1 MYKKMLIVEYTN
13 IYLVRIFL
21 FLLQTNYANLLY
33 YVPASQ
39 LGVTVVGSLL
49 ANTSYYRLGW
59 LFDFRASITRLL
71 VAAARAQL

>member
-1 MYKKMLIVEYTN
+1 MLIVEFTN
-13 IYLVRIFL
+13 ISLVRIFL
-21 FLLQTNYANLLY
+21 QANYANLLY